1 MSSLGEALAATRA
14 RRGAA
19 TALLFEG
26 VDYSFRVIGDRAA
39 TVAGALAQRGV
50 RPGDRVAVGLA
61 NSPELVVAVLGVL
74 QAGAVLVPLNPAYT
88 ADEVTYVVRDAGAR
102 LAVVE

>member
-1 MSSLGEALAATRA
+1 MSTLAEVFAATAA

-19 TALLFEG
+19 TALVFDG
-26 VDYSFRVIGDRAA
+26 VEYSYRLIADRAA
-39 TVAGALAQRGV
+39 TVAGALQQRGV

-61 NSPELVVAVLGVL
+61 NSPELVAAVLGVI

-88 ADEVTYVVRDAGAR
+88 ADE
-102 LAVVE
+102 LI